1 MNRYIAW
8 AMAILLLVA
17 PTALAGSAADDLA
30 AAEAEYQALLK
41 SEKRTSTKSLWTQVI
56 ASFEDVVDDHPD
68 SPEAPAAI
76 FRQGELYMEMFT
88 YSITLG
94 ELLKAEKAFRRVIS
108 KYPDHELADE
118 ARTKLEEIDDLRT
131 KNCLVRV
138 TPETNLSGLLAQEEA
153 ETEEET
159 EAAETPEKE
168 SRRERR
174 NRRKEET
181 SAEDDTPDPQENE
194 APDDP
199 IEAIIAEATP
209 EPETAAPPE
218 AVPDVETVSEPETAA
233 EEATSPEPE
242 AEESTPEVEP
252 IVVEGPAPVESEAP
266 TGDETTDTEETIPEP
281 VIVAEA
287 PTPSDTG
294 SDTEDTS
301 DDYYGIGSIDPEP
314 EGVSP
319 APDEPGSVMYP
330 VSALPE
336 AEDTELSPG
345 SEDTAH
351 KTTTPVYTDGLPR
364 PTTVP
369 PVPGEAT
376 PESPS
381 EPVDSLYSHYQEDN
395 GGTRMLTPA
404 APLAATT
411 TVTGIR
417 YFTDT
422 DHTRIVLDT
431 DSAAAFFDSRLPEN
445 SDRGLPPRVY
455 IDVFGAELSLNRAGP
470 IDIDDGF
477 VNAIRWSQYNSETV
491 RVVMDLETPTE
502 YRIFTLSDPNRVVI
516 DILH

>member
-1 MNRYIAW
+1 MNKCIAW
-8 AMAILLLVA
+8 AMTILLLIA

-30 AAEAEYQALLK
+30 AAEAEYQVLLK

-68 SPEAPAAI
+68 SPEAPLAL

-118 ARTKLEEIDDLRT
+118 ARAKLEELDELRT

-138 TPETNLSGLLAQEEA
+138 TPETNLSELLALEEA
-153 ETEEET
+153 ETGET
-159 EAAETPEKE
+159 PEAEDVPEKE

-174 NRRKEET
+174 KREKEET
-181 SAEDDTPDPQENE
+181 PAEDDTPDPRENE
-194 APDDP
+194 TPDDP
-199 IEAIIAEATP
+199 IETIIAEVTP
-209 EPETAAPPE
+209 EPETIALS
-218 AVPDVETVSEPETAA
+218 ETEPIEETPTEPETIVEEMPSPEPAA
-233 EEATSPEPE
+233 EEPVAVEEPGPEE
-242 AEESTPEVEP
+242 AVTPTETEEST
-252 IVVEGPAPVESEAP
+252 
-266 TGDETTDTEETIPEP
+266 PEP

-287 PTPSDTG
+287 PASPDVARDAADAPDES
-294 SDTEDTS
+294 
-301 DDYYGIGSIDPEP
+301 YGIGSIDPEP
-314 EGVSP
+314 EGTSP
-319 APDEPGSVMYP
+319 APSEPESVMSP

-336 AEDTELSPG
+336 AYDTG
-345 SEDTAH
+345 STTDIEETPY

-364 PTTVP
+364 PTTTP
-369 PVPGEAT
+369 PVPGEAA
-376 PESPS
+376 PESPAA
-381 EPVDSLYSHYQEDN
+381 PVDSLYTHYQEDN

-404 APLAATT
+404 APLASTT
-411 TVTGIR
+411 AVTGIR

-477 VNAIRWSQYNSETV
+477 VHAIRWSQYNSETV